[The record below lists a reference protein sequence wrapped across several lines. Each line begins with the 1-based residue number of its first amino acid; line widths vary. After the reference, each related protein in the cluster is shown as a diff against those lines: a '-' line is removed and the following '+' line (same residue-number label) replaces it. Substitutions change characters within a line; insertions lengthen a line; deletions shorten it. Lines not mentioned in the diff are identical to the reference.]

1 MKTIELQDKAGN
13 TSTYKIRIDTLPPEL
28 NQELVN
34 SSEDYLVGKWFLV
47 NVDDTQTSFADYES
61 ALEFASTKEFEKYVT
76 ALELDDVNNFTQYHL
91 VASKGNPVDD
101 VRGGKY
107 SSWNAKLQIHRR

>member
-1 MKTIELQDKAGN
+1 MENNSVTNGKIYFTWDGENTATVNGTPYTRNTVISEDGLYEFVLQDKAGN
-13 TSTYKIRIDTLPPEL
+13 TSTYKIRIDTLAPEL

-34 SSEDYLVGKWFLV
+34 SSEEYLVGKWFLV

-76 ALELDDVNNFTQYHL
+76 AL
-91 VASKGNPVDD
+91 
-101 VRGGKY
+101 
-107 SSWNAKLQIHRR
+107 